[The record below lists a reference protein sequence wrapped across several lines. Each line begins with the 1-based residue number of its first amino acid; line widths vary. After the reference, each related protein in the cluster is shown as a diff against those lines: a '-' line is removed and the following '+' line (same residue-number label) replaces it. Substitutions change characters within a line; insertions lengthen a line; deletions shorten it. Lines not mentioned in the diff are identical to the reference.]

1 MAQFSEYQSIKSMQY
16 LYTTPELAKQFK
28 TKKLLGIKRFKLI
41 ATPTCEAT
49 AILDLK
55 AEGVKD
61 VIQNWD
67 AANNQIVYTLLL

>member
-1 MAQFSEYQSIKSMQY
+1 MAQFSEYQSVKSMQY
-16 LYTTPELAKQFK
+16 MYTTPELAKQFK
-28 TKKLLGIKRFKLI
+28 TKKLLGIKKFKLI

-61 VIQNWD
+61 VIQDYD
-67 AANNQIVYTLLL
+67 AANNQIVYTLVL

>member
-28 TKKLLGIKRFKLI
+28 TKKLLGIKKFKLT

-49 AILDLK
+49 EILDLK
-55 AEGVKD
+55 AEGVKS
-61 VIQNWD
+61 VQQEYD
-67 AANNQIVYTLLL
+67 AQLMIMSYILHL